1 MTIQK
6 YPKSGLA
13 VRHEL
18 DRPCR
23 WLSLVSLVAAAAT
36 VVLAAGCLAAPTKS
50 KKEPM
55 ASPPVAPE
63 NSGTTTASV
72 DLTKAYEPNPFRHDV
87 TTDQRIH
94 VHIDLGRV
102 FESQGNHEAALMEY
116 EQALEACQKKSVGRS
131 RSADEALVHRR
142 IAGSLDRLGRF
153 AQAELHYKKAIKLS
167 PKDAKIWNDAGYSYY
182 LQGRWADAARTLKTA
197 AKLAPENSRILT
209 NLGLTLAAA
218 GKTQEALPLL
228 SQYSGDAIGH
238 ANLGFLLAATGQVD
252 MARQQYLQALAL
264 RPSMS
269 LARRALQQL
278 DRAAPEGS
286 TNAVASQKP
295 ADAPQAPPA
304 LAHAPSDRSVAA
316 VTIQKPA
323 DAPSAPPALAHAPSD
338 GSVAAVAIQ
347 KPADAPP
354 APPAPARAPSD
365 GSVAAVAGQKPAK
378 APPAPPAS
386 ARAPRHG
393 SMASVASQKP
403 ANARQAPPA
412 PARAPSDRSV
422 SVASQKP
429 ASAPQAPPALAR
441 APSDGSV
448 VKTQATRRQIPPPRQ
463 STSVDLFSP
472 SAGESSWP

>member
-1 MTIQK
+1 MKKQK
-6 YPKSGLA
+6 YSKSSTA
-13 VRHEL
+13 VTHEF
-18 DRPCR
+18 DRPRR
-23 WLSLVSLVAAAAT
+23 WLLLVSFVAAAAT
-36 VVLAAGCLAAPTKS
+36 VVLAAGCLAAPPKS
-50 KKEPM
+50 QKEPVV
-55 ASPPVAPE
+55 SPPVAPE
-63 NSGTTTASV
+63 NSETTTASV

-87 TTDQRIH
+87 TPDQRVH

-102 FESQGNHEAALMEY
+102 FESQGNHEAALLEY
-116 EQALEACQKKSVGRS
+116 EQALEACQKKNIGRS

-142 IAGSLDRLGRF
+142 MAGSLDRLGRF
-153 AQAELHYKKAIKLS
+153 AQAELHYKRALKLS
-167 PKDAKIWNDAGYSYY
+167 PKDPKIWNDAGYSYY
-182 LQGRWADAARTLKTA
+182 LQGRWADAARTLKAA
-197 AKLAPENSRILT
+197 AKLAPEDSRIQT

-278 DRAAPEGS
+278 DRAAPGGS
-286 TNAVASQKP
+286 TNP
-295 ADAPQAPPA
+295 
-304 LAHAPSDRSVAA
+304 
-316 VTIQKPA
+316 
-323 DAPSAPPALAHAPSD
+323 
-338 GSVAAVAIQ
+338 VAIQ

-365 GSVAAVAGQKPAK
+365 GSVAAVVGQKPAKAPQAPPASARAPSDRSVAAVAGQKPAK
-378 APPAPPAS
+378 APQAPPAS
-386 ARAPRHG
+386 VRAPRHG
-393 SMASVASQKP
+393 SIASVASQKP
-403 ANARQAPPA
+403 ANAPQAPLA

-441 APSDGSV
+441 ALSDGSV
-448 VKTQATRRQIPPPRQ
+448 VKTQATRRQILPPRE
-463 STSVDLFSP
+463 STSVELFSP
-472 SAGESSWP
+472 SAAESSRP